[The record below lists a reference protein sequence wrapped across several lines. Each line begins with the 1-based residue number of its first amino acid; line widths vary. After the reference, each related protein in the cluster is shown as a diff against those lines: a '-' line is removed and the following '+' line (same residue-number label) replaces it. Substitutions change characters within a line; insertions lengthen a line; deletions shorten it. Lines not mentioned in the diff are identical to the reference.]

1 MRSGVLW
8 LVLLLLAACDGA
20 VPRLTVTPDRLTLWA
35 EGQSA
40 RLELREEGGERVL
53 AADRWQ
59 SLDERVVA
67 VDAEGRV
74 VARGAGETEVLAW
87 RDGRSARARV
97 VVDPDGVTLNGR
109 IFYADRLYDAQGL
122 TGEQRLRPLRHARW
136 AVVDEA
142 GNLRL
147 QGTTDG
153 EGRFDLGAL
162 VPLGL
167 RLVVYSEADGVSVL
181 DPERAAPYAVSLP
194 LEGVGTTPLEWRLEQ
209 VELPLGAFNILDT
222 LLYGREFVAQITQ
235 TPLPPLAAYWAPAG
249 SSGTYYCTGA
259 AGQCPQGEGIYVLEG
274 WGDSDAFDDDVLW
287 HEFGHFLSHKLSR
300 DSSPGG
306 CHFLQS
312 LDLDLRL
319 AWSEGWGDF
328 LPAAVKDWLEATQP
342 GGSSLAEGAATSLYV
357 DTDGSG
363 PALLS
368 FDVAGASS
376 YYRYASNEIAV
387 AALLWQ
393 LRQRYGMAAIWR
405 VLEGYLPIA
414 QGPVNLETLWD
425 GWLVLNP
432 PGGAIL
438 TLENLWGAREIFYR
452 NDEFEDQDDPNAPRL
467 LSPGSSEWRTLY
479 GPGDVDIA
487 AVYLTA
493 GQSVVIRTS
502 ELGNGADTELRLYA
516 PDGSLAAVNDDDPA
530 APPHWDYDPL
540 CAEYRAIND
549 GLRLVSRV
557 EFTAVQSGVH
567 RIEVST
573 TRDPEPYPST
583 GRYGHYWLHVE
594 SP

>member
-1 MRSGVLW
+1 MRLGFICLI
-8 LVLLLLAACDGA
+8 LLLAACEGDG
-20 VPRLTVTPDRLTLWA
+20 PSLLITPEEVALW
-35 EGQSA
+35 EQGQSA
-40 RLELREEGGERVL
+40 RLQLWEQNSGDGRVV

-59 SLDERVVA
+59 SLDETVA
-67 VDAEGRV
+67 VVDAEGRV
-74 VARGAGETEVLAW
+74 TARGAGETEVLAW
-87 RDGRSARARV
+87 REGRSARARV
-97 VVDPDGVTLNGR
+97 VVNPDGIAISGLIR
-109 IFYADRLYDAQGL
+109 YADRLYDAQGF
-122 TGEQRLRPLRHARW
+122 TGEQRLRPLRHAHW

-147 QGTTDG
+147 QGSTDG
-153 EGRFDLGAL
+153 EGRFDLGVL

-167 RLVVYSEADGVSVL
+167 RLVVYSEAAGVSVR
-181 DPERAAPYAVSLP
+181 DPERAAPFAVSLP
-194 LEGVGTTPLEWRLEQ
+194 LEGMSGSVEWVLDEPG
-209 VELPLGAFNILDT
+209 LPLGAFNILDT
-222 LLYGREFVAQITQ
+222 LLYGREFVAEITT
-235 TPLPPLAAYWAPAG
+235 TPLPPVSVYWAPAG
-249 SSGTYYCTGA
+249 SPGTFYCTGSG
-259 AGQCPQGEGIYVLEG
+259 GQCPQGEGIYVLEG
-274 WGDSDAFDDDVLW
+274 RGDSDAFDDDVLW
-287 HEFGHFLSHKLSR
+287 HEFGHFLSDKLSR

-328 LPAAVKDWLEATQP
+328 LPAAIKDWLETTQP
-342 GGSSLAEGAATSLYV
+342 GSSSLAEGAATSLYV

-368 FDVAGASS
+368 FDVATASS

-393 LRQRYGMAAIWR
+393 LRQRYGMGAIWR

-432 PGGAIL
+432 PGGGIL
-438 TLENLWGAREIFYR
+438 TLENLWAAREIFYR
-452 NDEFEDQDDPNAPRL
+452 RDEFEDQDDPDAPRRL
-467 LSPGSSEWRTLY
+467 TPGSSEWRTLY
-479 GPGDVDIA
+479 GPADVDIA
-487 AVYLTA
+487 AVYLAA

-540 CAEYRAIND
+540 CGEYRAIND
-549 GLRLVSRV
+549 GLRLVSKLS
-557 EFTAVQSGVH
+557 FTATQSGVH

-573 TRDPEPYPST
+573 TRDPDPYPST
-583 GRYGHYWLHVE
+583 GRYGHYRLHVE
-594 SP
+594 AP